1 MINKKVFSKISLP
14 EKTKQINERFMITW
28 YVRWF
33 ILAIVAVSIW
43 DFVGYFSIVILGL
56 LLLAAS
62 YNLMLYIALRL
73 SPQLL
78 EKRSF
83 LVIVDSLLVIC
94 LMFLTGG
101 LASPYSA
108 IIPFIVISA
117 SYWIGLN
124 AALISGIGIGLVT
137 IAISLLTST
146 TVHDYDFVVR
156 LVLYISVGV
165 FVAWL
170 TRAIRLE
177 SKTLIKLEHY
187 SESESHKLDSLIN
200 LVKDAVLV
208 VDKEGFITLRN
219 AVARNLLF
227 FNEVDTKPKLASI
240 LKFYDNPDHF
250 IDLSNFNLIKLNGRT
265 DCKLL
270 IADGT
275 KISVEISV
283 SEFIVDSKNEGY
295 VLIIRDITQDKTIE
309 EERDEFIAVASHEL
323 RTPLTIAQGYLSLV
337 SGNSNLEAEVQNDI
351 DGAMRS
357 LDQLTHI
364 ITDLVRLTD
373 VNDEVL
379 PVDIEA
385 FDPVKLVSDL
395 IKDFEDEASN
405 KGLNLS
411 VNVDD
416 SQHIGD
422 LFTSRFLVQ
431 QILSSLLSNAIKF
444 TDQGYVKLNLRKSD
458 SPNNGVLF
466 VVEDTGPGIA
476 KNEQDMVFKKFF
488 QSENYMKR
496 VHGGTGLGLYI
507 AARIAKRLTAKI
519 WFESEKDKGSKFF
532 LFVPSYD
539 KDNKDR
545 EKVAQATIHNLFS
558 DF

>member
-1 MINKKVFSKISLP
+1 MN
-14 EKTKQINERFMITW
+14 EKFMITW
-28 YVRWF
+28 YVRWL
-33 ILAIVAVSIW
+33 ILAIIAVSIW
-43 DFVGYFSIVILGL
+43 DFVGYFSVMILGL
-56 LLLAAS
+56 LLLTVG
-62 YNLMLYIALRL
+62 YNLMLYVALRL
-73 SPQLL
+73 SPRLL
-78 EKRSF
+78 DKRAL
-83 LVIVDSLLVIC
+83 LVVFDSLLVIC

-117 SYWIGLN
+117 AYWIGLN

-137 IAISLLTST
+137 IAISLLSHST
-146 TVHDYDFVVR
+146 LNDYDFVVR
-156 LVLYISVGV
+156 LVLYVSVGV

-170 TRAIRLE
+170 SRAVRLE
-177 SKTLIKLEHY
+177 SKSLAKLEHY

-200 LVKDAVLV
+200 LIKDAVLV
-208 VDKEGFITLRN
+208 VDREGFVTLRN
-219 AVARNLLF
+219 AAVRNLLL
-227 FNEVDTKPKLASI
+227 FNEVDTQPKLTSI
-240 LKFYDNPDHF
+240 LQLFDSPEHRIEISTDN
-250 IDLSNFNLIKLNGRT
+250 LTKLNGHT
-265 DCKLL
+265 DYKLL

-275 KISVEISV
+275 KVSVEISV
-283 SEFIVDSKNEGY
+283 SEFIVDNRNEGY
-295 VLIIRDITQDKTIE
+295 VLVIRDITQDKTIE

-337 SGNSNLEAEVQNDI
+337 AGNSNLEMEVQNDI
-351 DGAMRS
+351 NGAIRS

-373 VNDEVL
+373 VNDKML

-385 FDPVKLVSDL
+385 FDPVALVSDL
-395 IKDFEDEASN
+395 IKDFEGEALA
-405 KGLNLS
+405 KGLKLR
-411 VNVDD
+411 VNVRD
-416 SQHIGD
+416 SQHMGD

-444 TDQGYVKLNLRKSD
+444 TDHGSVNLNLSRSE
-458 SPNNGVLF
+458 SPDNGVIF
-466 VVEDTGPGIA
+466 IVEDTGLGIA
-476 KNEQDMVFKKFF
+476 RNEQEMVFKKFF

-507 AARIAKRLTAKI
+507 AAKLAKRLTAKI

-539 KDNKDR
+539 KDNQDR
-545 EKVAQATIHNLFS
+545 GKVAQATTHNLFS
-558 DF
+558 NF

>member
-1 MINKKVFSKISLP
+1 
-14 EKTKQINERFMITW
+14 MITW